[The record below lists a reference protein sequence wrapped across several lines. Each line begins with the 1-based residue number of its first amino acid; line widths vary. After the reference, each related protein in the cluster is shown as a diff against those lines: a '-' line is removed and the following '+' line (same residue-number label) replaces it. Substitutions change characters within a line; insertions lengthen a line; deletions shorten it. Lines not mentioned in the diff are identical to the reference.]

1 MINTGGRHIHEV
13 AHIRQLVL
21 SLLAGVTYIHARH
34 DCLRIYR
41 PAGKYNAR
49 NTSTLSLDQ
58 SFPRGALPD
67 NTLSAECTAPGA
79 MALAEN

>member
-1 MINTGGRHIHEV
+1 MP
-13 AHIRQLVL
+13 
-21 SLLAGVTYIHARH
+21 GVTVF
-34 DCLRIYR
+34 IYR